1 MGYAPGAVPYYVQEQ
16 QRQQAAAAA
25 AAAPPVAS
33 APLAP
38 PDRDTALLLVRA
50 MVAAAN
56 ADGTIDDEE
65 RRDMV
70 EHLARAGLG
79 PAEQAALAQELA
91 NPLPPSALMAGIR
104 TPAMAEQ
111 VYTVSLVAIDVPGD
125 AEKAY
130 LRGLA
135 AMLNL
140 SPAVVA
146 RLEAQLGPST

>member
-1 MGYAPGAVPYYVQEQ
+1 
-16 QRQQAAAAA
+16 
-25 AAAPPVAS
+25 
-33 APLAP
+33 
-38 PDRDTALLLVRA
+38 

-56 ADGTIDDEE
+56 ADGQIDDEE

-70 EHLARAGLG
+70 EHLGRAGLG
-79 PAEQAALAQELA
+79 PAEQAALTQELA

-111 VYTVSLVAIDVPGD
+111 VYLVSLVAIDVPGD

-146 RLEAQLGPST
+146 RLEAQLAPPT